1 LRWPGW
7 RGWRHGVPVS
17 KDLQSMLL
25 SGNLTVNH
33 NDTVGYT
40 RAGDVGRGAQ
50 YGQPNAA
57 ADAGTLDF
65 RPYLK
70 QRS

>member
-1 LRWPGW
+1 
-7 RGWRHGVPVS
+7 
-17 KDLQSMLL
+17 MLL